1 MTVRLQQIAARLKE
15 ARESNDMPLEWA
27 AEALG
32 VTAEELDHYESGE
45 EDIPVSFL
53 YVAAKKYNVELGEL
67 LTGNEP
73 QQKVYALVRK
83 NEGIQVD
90 RRKEYDYQSLCADF
104 VQKKIEPLLVTVEPI
119 EKNDKLHFN
128 SHPGQEF
135 HYLLEGKLKVV
146 IDKDELILEPGD
158 SLMFN
163 CEIKHALQAMENH
176 SAKVLV
182 VII

>member
-1 MTVRLQQIAARLKE
+1 MTIRLQQIAARLKQ
-15 ARESNDMPLEWA
+15 ARESNDIPIEWA

-53 YVAAKKYNVELGEL
+53 YVAAKKYDVELGEL

-73 QQKVYALVRK
+73 RQKDYALVRK
-83 NEGIQVD
+83 DEGIQVD

-104 VQKKIEPLLVTVEPI
+104 VQKKIEPLLVIVEPCH
-119 EKNDKLHFN
+119 KNESPHFN
-128 SHPGQEF
+128 AHPGQEF
-135 HYLLEGKLKVV
+135 HYLLEGRLKVI
-146 IDKDELILEPGD
+146 IDKDELILNPGD

-163 CEIKHALQAMENH
+163 SEIRHGLQAMDNR

-182 VII
+182 VIV

>member
-1 MTVRLQQIAARLKE
+1 MTIRLRQIAARLKQ
-15 ARESNDMPLEWA
+15 ARESNDIPLEWA

-32 VTAEELDHYESGE
+32 VTIEELDHYESGD

-104 VQKKIEPLLVTVEPI
+104 VQKKIEPLLVTVEPRQSNEAI
-119 EKNDKLHFN
+119 HYNAHQ
-128 SHPGQEF
+128 GQEF
-135 HYLLEGKLKVV
+135 HYLLEGKLKVI
-146 IDKDELILEPGD
+146 IDKDELILNPGD

-163 CEIKHALQAMENH
+163 CEIKHALQAMDNR